1 MDLEKIN
8 WVKGGKYRIEILK
21 LLSEKPMLPSE
32 IAFTISLSR
41 QSVSRILR
49 SMENEKLIGK
59 TRSKT
64 RTISYFLLDSGL
76 ETLSELQKFNSSSVT
91 ANAEKKKI
99 K

>member
-59 TRSKT
+59 TYSKT

-76 ETLSELQKFNSSSVT
+76 EILRELQKISSS
-91 ANAEKKKI
+91 NLNGKPGKI
-99 K
+99 NSK